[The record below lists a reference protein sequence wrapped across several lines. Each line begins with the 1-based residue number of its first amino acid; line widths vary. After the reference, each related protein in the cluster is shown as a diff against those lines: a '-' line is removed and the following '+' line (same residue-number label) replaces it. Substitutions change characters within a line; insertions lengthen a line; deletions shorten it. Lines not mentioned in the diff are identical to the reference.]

1 MSSSVAVRP
10 AFRQNIAPLKKSMS
24 KSPAKEKRNDS
35 AALLELLKSVLP
47 NAALDPGLADKV
59 YAAVERELM
68 KKSRAIAFDKYC
80 ERMPLPDLDAATLV
94 DIQQQLA
101 TSFGGGDVTIQ
112 ANPKEKSLAVEIS
125 LPDGTQLV
133 KEIKVRP
140 VAKDEDGEPEV
151 TLKFIS
157 FPVCLPGDPE
167 LIWSLA
173 KRENLT
179 AEEAAIALT
188 KAEEN
193 FWETKAGQKL
203 QQDRVERCFPEFIAR
218 APAGVLGEMG
228 LKRHYKT
235 PEPVKILRPLKV
247 MKK

>member
-1 MSSSVAVRP
+1 MSKK
-10 AFRQNIAPLKKSMS
+10 PLKPK
-24 KSPAKEKRNDS
+24 KNDA

-47 NAALDPGLADKV
+47 KAALDPALAEMV

-68 KKSRAIAFDKYC
+68 NKSRALAFDKYC
-80 ERMPLPDLDAATLV
+80 ERMELPDLEATTLAEV
-94 DIQQQLA
+94 QQQLA

-112 ANPKEKSLAVEIS
+112 PNPKEKSLAVEVS

-140 VAKDEDGEPEV
+140 VSKDAETEPEV
-151 TLKFIS
+151 TLKFVP
-157 FPVCLPGDPE
+157 FPVSLPGDPE

-179 AEEAAIALT
+179 ADEAAIALT
-188 KAEEN
+188 KSEEN
-193 FWETKAGQKL
+193 FWGSKLGQKL
-203 QQDRVERCFPEFIAR
+203 LQDRVERSFPEFIAR
-218 APAGVLGEMG
+218 APAGALTEAG

-235 PEPVKILRPLKV
+235 PEPVKILRRLKV
-247 MKK
+247 

>member
-1 MSSSVAVRP
+1 MS
-10 AFRQNIAPLKKSMS
+10 KKSL
-24 KSPAKEKRNDS
+24 KPKKNDA

-47 NAALDPGLADKV
+47 KAALDPALAELV

-68 KKSRAIAFDKYC
+68 NKSRALAFDKYC
-80 ERMPLPDLDAATLV
+80 ERMELPDLEAATLV
-94 DIQQQLA
+94 EVQQQLA

-112 ANPKEKSLAVEIS
+112 PNPKEKSLAVEVS

-140 VAKDEDGEPEV
+140 VSKDAEAEPEV
-151 TLKFIS
+151 TLKFAP
-157 FPVCLPGDPE
+157 FPVSLPGDPE

-188 KAEEN
+188 KSEEN
-193 FWETKAGQKL
+193 FWGSKLGQKL
-203 QQDRVERCFPEFIAR
+203 LQDRVERSFPEFIAR
-218 APAGVLGEMG
+218 APASMLTEAG

-235 PEPVKILRPLKV
+235 PEPVKILRRLKV
-247 MKK
+247 